1 MELLI
6 RENLFDDVLEVSRR
20 RMVAEEE
27 EAAKEM
33 PIGEAEEVVEETNL
47 PEEPKKANEECNIDP
62 LLDTTKS
69 FQSMD
74 LSIERD
80 GTMKTFKSL
89 DETSKSSKAL
99 DATIKSNNTLSRSVA
114 PVRGIKTQDSTQKLQ
129 SADNSRAARSEQ
141 RRSERRQR
149 QRRRRRRS
157 IKDSISNLFSS
168 SSHGDETKDDGSCVS
183 KSRNN
188 KRTPSP
194 RDPQRT
200 KRTDRSQVFSFRGK
214 LLRRKSGKNRKK
226 LGQRRFSGLSLEF
239 MLFNSSDKMTRRSS
253 LDRRSMPLRQSS
265 STAFTSAA
273 FEVSQVF
280 DRDLL
285 EADRELD
292 NQEAE
297 DEVLLPFGRQIV
309 Y

>member
-1 MELLI
+1 MSMELLI

-20 RMVAEEE
+20 KMVAEEE
-27 EAAKEM
+27 EVAKEKT
-33 PIGEAEEVVEETNL
+33 IHETEEIVEETIL
-47 PEEPKKANEECNIDP
+47 PAEPKDANEECNIDP
-62 LLDTTKS
+62 LLDTSAKS
-69 FQSMD
+69 FHSM
-74 LSIERD
+74 ERD
-80 GTMKTFKSL
+80 GTMKTFKSI
-89 DETSKSSKAL
+89 DETSKSVKAL
-99 DATIKSNNTLSRSVA
+99 DVTLKSNNTISR
-114 PVRGIKTQDSTQKLQ
+114 PIRGIKTQDSTQKLQ

-141 RRSERRQR
+141 RRSQRRQR
-149 QRRRRRRS
+149 QRRRRRS
-157 IKDSISNLFSS
+157 IKESITNIFSS
-168 SSHGDETKDDGSCVS
+168 SSSGEETKDDGSCVS

-200 KRTDRSQVFSFRGK
+200 KRTDRSQVFSFGGQ
-214 LLRRKSGKNRKK
+214 LLKRKSSKNRKK
-226 LGQRRFSGLSLEF
+226 HGQRRFSGLSLEF

-292 NQEAE
+292 NQEGE
-297 DEVLLPFGRQIV
+297 DEVLLPFGQQIL